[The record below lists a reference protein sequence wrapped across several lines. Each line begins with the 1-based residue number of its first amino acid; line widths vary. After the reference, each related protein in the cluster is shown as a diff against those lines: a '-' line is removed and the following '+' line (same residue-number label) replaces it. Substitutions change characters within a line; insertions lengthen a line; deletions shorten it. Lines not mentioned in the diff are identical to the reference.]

1 MPTHQSIAHRVAD
14 HRNGGGGEG
23 ERAVRLLEKGSWP
36 TTGAVVGSGSAAVQ
50 VAYDRAA
57 GTATMM
63 CAIDN
68 LGKGTASAALQSLNL
83 ALGLEE
89 TTAITTQGVA
99 P

>member
-1 MPTHQSIAHRVAD
+1 MAI
-14 HRNGGGGEG
+14 
-23 ERAVRLLEKGSWP
+23 
-36 TTGAVVGSGSAAVQ
+36 
-50 VAYDRAA
+50 
-57 GTATMM
+57 

-89 TTAITTQGVA
+89 TTAIVAQGVA